1 VPFLYM
7 PILHRWKRWPWAVEL
22 VPAWAKELAGASKR
36 EQIEGE
42 LWHYL
47 YEDLSNG
54 LFDEPSGRRTD
65 EEGRLLLAKEV
76 VLDFARRHELPP
88 PSWWSDAT
96 KRVRQPSRSPVELKL
111 APRAIIIEASNSAYD
126 AAEAADWKPPN
137 IKELSAAVQS
147 LLQQKGYRA
156 SGLYIQQI
164 GKAEEFRH
172 RRRLPGKTVTSER
185 PK

>member
-54 LFDEPSGRRTD
+54 LFDEPRADARTKKVGCCWLKRSCSISPD
-65 EEGRLLLAKEV
+65 GTSCPHLHGGPMLPKE
-76 VLDFARRHELPP
+76 
-88 PSWWSDAT
+88 
-96 KRVRQPSRSPVELKL
+96 
-111 APRAIIIEASNSAYD
+111 
-126 AAEAADWKPPN
+126 
-137 IKELSAAVQS
+137 
-147 LLQQKGYRA
+147 
-156 SGLYIQQI
+156 
-164 GKAEEFRH
+164 
-172 RRRLPGKTVTSER
+172 
-185 PK
+185 